1 MLETSPNG
9 QLDKVDRVIL
19 AALQDDGRV
28 SNAELA
34 RRIGL
39 SPPAVHARIRRLE
52 EDGYIRRYA
61 AILDPERLGY
71 DITCFVHISLQIQ
84 SSEQSER
91 VRAMLLE
98 MPEVLGCYHL
108 TGDFDY
114 LLKVVAQ
121 DRRSLEHFLVE
132 RLTPIPGLARMQT
145 SLVLNELKQTTL
157 LSIPE

>member
-1 MLETSPNG
+1 MLESSPNG
-9 QLDKVDRVIL
+9 QLDKVDRLIL

-52 EDGYIRRYA
+52 EDGYVRRYA

-71 DITCFVHISLQIQ
+71 DITCFVHISLQIH

-91 VRAMLLE
+91 VRATLLE
-98 MPEVLGCYHL
+98 MPEVLECYHL
-108 TGDFDY
+108 TGAFDY

-121 DRRSLEHFLVE
+121 DRRRLEHFLVE